1 MESQAQQGETTQQT
15 SGFNTESPGMMTK
28 SNASGEQSWQEYVQ
42 PVVES
47 LSKLPDNVG
56 KIFSEYQQPIVT
68 LGLIFGGIVSVK
80 ITLAILDA
88 INSIPLL
95 SPMFELVGIGYTGWF
110 VYRYLWKES
119 TRQELVKE
127 LDSLKSQVMG
137 RNV

>member
-15 SGFNTESPGMMTK
+15 PGFNTESPGMITK

-56 KIFSEYQQPIVT
+56 KVFSEYQQPILT

-88 INSIPLL
+88 INSIPLF

-127 LDSLKSQVMG
+127 LDSIKSQVMG

>member
-1 MESQAQQGETTQQT
+1 MESQQQGETAQQT
-15 SGFNTESPGMMTK
+15 SGFNTESPGMITPAK
-28 SNASGEQSWQEYVQ
+28 PSAEQPWQEYVT
-42 PVVES
+42 PVIDT

-56 KIFSEYQQPIVT
+56 KIFSDYQQPILT

-88 INSIPLL
+88 INSVPLL
-95 SPMFELVGIGYTGWF
+95 SPVFELVGIGYTGWF

-127 LDSLKSQVMG
+127 LDSFKGQVMG
-137 RNV
+137 RNS